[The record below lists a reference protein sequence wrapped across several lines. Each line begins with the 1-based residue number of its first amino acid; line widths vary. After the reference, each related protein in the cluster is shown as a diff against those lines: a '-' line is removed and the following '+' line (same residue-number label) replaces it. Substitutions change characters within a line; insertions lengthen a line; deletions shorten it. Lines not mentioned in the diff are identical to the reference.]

1 MVSKLFYVY
10 GLDNISENFKAHREK
25 RLLRN
30 RKSLAISILAIL
42 VLSLFVGLVWIW
54 RGVKDDGTNPSS
66 TNVLCGQFSNGTYF
80 SSNRTYTLGS
90 SGSAIINSAISE
102 VSSAGSGHVTLVNGT
117 WILTSPIVP
126 QSNVNLTCYP
136 GVTISQ
142 NAPVA
147 LNDSI
152 SLMLNTDG
160 GVNNFVVDGGV
171 WNGNKGSLSDFRTTS
186 TWNSNFFSYFGI
198 SIYSSTQSSN
208 ITIENLEVENVIGQG
223 IDLCDCQNSLV
234 YNCTVINAGDNPITL
249 DTSSSNSMVEYCTVV
264 GGQDVG
270 INTWGASNCTLQY
283 NTVSNVTQYSGASH
297 WGIAAEVSQNVNII
311 GNTISGCDYDL
322 CTTSNNVYLAQN
334 TVIGSSNT
342 VAGIDIENTYN
353 TKVFNNKI
361 LNCENYALETW
372 GSSST
377 FNLQLV
383 NNVIANC
390 GQFSP
395 AADGLIINVGSIPCP
410 THLDDSL
417 NSAIENVALYEVDDY
432 GAVSDNTFIANCS
445 FSGSTPLS
453 MPNSYNTTLQG
464 NSGLSGF
471 QTLNVTIAGLGKGT
485 VAESNGNQS
494 LSSITGNLWQFPR
507 GSTTTLTA
515 TASSESC
522 FDNFGLTN
530 GTTTTSNPLTLVMNG
545 NLGATAYFSASYTIS
560 ASCDSHS
567 TISPLGPVQ
576 VKAGGS
582 QTFTYSA
589 DAGYKITSVL
599 VDGSPVPITGS
610 YTFTNVQAPHTISVS
625 TTPASTPAPTATS
638 VPTSIAIPTP
648 SVTNAKESFLLLLVI
663 ATIATIGIIVGT
675 AFLVLINQK
684 EKLSSDDKSHE
695 LKTKL
700 EAKITCDF
708 KSQISGHFSGH

>member
-1 MVSKLFYVY
+1 MR
-10 GLDNISENFKAHREK
+10 D
-25 RLLRN
+25 
-30 RKSLAISILAIL
+30 RKSLAISVLAIL
-42 VLSLFVGLVWIW
+42 VLSLLVGLVWIW

-66 TNVLCGQFSNGTYF
+66 TNVLCGQFNNGTYF
-80 SSNRTYTLGS
+80 SNNRSYTLGS

-102 VSSAGSGHVTLVNGT
+102 ASSLGGGHVTLVNGT
-117 WILTSPIVP
+117 WVLTSPIVP
-126 QSNVNLTCYP
+126 QSNVNLTCYS
-136 GVTISQ
+136 GVVISQ
-142 NAPVA
+142 NALAA

-223 IDLCDCQNSLV
+223 IDLYDCQNSLV

-249 DTSSSNSMVEYCTVV
+249 DTSSSNSMVENCTVV

-270 INTWGASNCTLQY
+270 INTFYASNCTLRY
-283 NTVSNVTQYSGASH
+283 NAVSNVTQYSGASH

-322 CTTSNNVYLAQN
+322 CTTSNNVYIAQN
-334 TVIGSSNT
+334 IVIGSNNT
-342 VAGIDIENTYN
+342 DAGIDIENAYN
-353 TKVFNNKI
+353 TKVFNNTI
-361 LNCENYALETW
+361 LSCENYALETW

-383 NNVIANC
+383 NNVIVNC

-395 AADGLIINVGSIPCP
+395 AADGLIINGGSIPCP
-410 THLDDSL
+410 THLDDSI
-417 NSAIENVALYEVDDY
+417 NSEIENVALYEVDDY
-432 GAVSDNTFIANCS
+432 GTVSDNTFIANCS

-453 MPNSYNTTLQG
+453 MANSYNTTLQG
-464 NSGLSGF
+464 NTGLLAL
-471 QTLNVTIAGLGKGT
+471 QTLNVTIAGLGAGT

-494 LSSITGNLWQFPR
+494 LSSITGNLWQFPT

-515 TASSESC
+515 KASSESS
-522 FDNFGLTN
+522 FDNFTLTN
-530 GTTTTSNPLTLVMNG
+530 GTKTTGNPLSLVING
-545 NLGATAYFSASYTIS
+545 NLGATAYFDASYTIS

-567 TISPLGPVQ
+567 TINPLGSVQ
-576 VKAGGS
+576 VNAGGN

-589 DAGYKITSVL
+589 DGGYKITRVL

-610 YTFTNVQAPHTISVS
+610 YTFTNVKAPHTISVS
-625 TTPASTPAPTATS
+625 ATPTSTPTSTPSPTATS
-638 VPTSIAIPTP
+638 APTSIATPTP
-648 SVTNAKESFLLLLVI
+648 SVTNTKASYLLLLIV
-663 ATIATIGIIVGT
+663 ATIVTIGIAVGT
-675 AFLVLINQK
+675 AFLV
-684 EKLSSDDKSHE
+684 
-695 LKTKL
+695 
-700 EAKITCDF
+700 
-708 KSQISGHFSGH
+708 ISIRKRS